1 MDMNRVSCNDIKDF
15 LDKRCSEEERKK
27 IIKWITQSKE
37 NEEQFFRWEEIY
49 FLGRYKEP
57 DLAKAEEKLVRRI
70 KNENA
75 KKRRVLR
82 IEHFARY
89 AAVITVLL
97 AMATFVSWYFISPHE
112 DWKSI
117 QTVAGE
123 TKSIILDDGTKVW
136 LNENTVLRYPEK
148 FLGKERILEM
158 DGEAYFEVTK
168 NKHKPFIVEGKSM
181 QIEVLGTKFN
191 FKNRSGCCMAEASL
205 LEGEIKARGNNDE
218 GMILLS
224 PGQRVELNSA
234 TGQMKVYITDA
245 GRDAIWHDNLIP
257 LDNANI
263 FHIASILEDLYNV
276 EIILSPDVDKSVTYS
291 GVLGRKKDIT
301 DVLNIL
307 KETIHIKY
315 KIHNNTIFISTK

>member
-1 MDMNRVSCNDIKDF
+1 MNRVSYNDIKDF
-15 LDKRCSEEERKK
+15 LDKRCSEEKRKK
-27 IIKWITQSKE
+27 IINWITQSKE
-37 NEEQFFRWEEIY
+37 NEAEFFRWEEIY

-57 DLAKAEEKLVRRI
+57 DVEKAEEKLLRRI
-70 KNENA
+70 KDENTR
-75 KKRRVLR
+75 KRHVLR
-82 IEHFARY
+82 IEHFVRY

-97 AMATFVSWYFISPHE
+97 AMATFVSWYFISSHE
-112 DWKSI
+112 DWKLI
-117 QTVAGE
+117 QTAAGE
-123 TKSIILDDGTKVW
+123 TKNIILDDGTKVW
-136 LNENTVLRYPEK
+136 LNENTTLKYPEK

-168 NKHKPFIVEGKSM
+168 NKHRPFIVEGKSM

-191 FKNRSGCCMAEASL
+191 FKNRSGYCMAEASL

-234 TGQMKVYITDA
+234 TGQMKVYATDA

-263 FHIASILEDLYNV
+263 FHIASMLEDLYEV

-301 DVLNIL
+301 DVLDIL

-315 KIHNNTIFISTK
+315 KVHNNTIFISTK